1 MSSSGGAA
9 VIDSPSVTVERYGR
23 VIKATVDTFV
33 AECFTNAAPPPLGEL
48 LVVEDGTPIVA
59 IVADVSTE
67 SRDGTRPLG
76 LHGGPE
82 DDLAHVL
89 DAYPHIPA
97 LLRTCFTGV
106 VAGYWEEGRLRQYLP
121 SAPPPVQARV
131 RRATFTEYAGLTSS
145 FDFLRLLLDV
155 APHADDAIAAALRRL
170 APPDPER
177 RPFLVRAGKAL
188 TMLLT
193 NDPPRLHALLRRLQ
207 G

>member
-1 MSSSGGAA
+1 M
-9 VIDSPSVTVERYGR
+9 IDSPLVTAERYGR
-23 VIKATVDTFV
+23 VIKSTVETFV
-33 AECFTNAAPPPLGEL
+33 AECFTNAAAPPLGEL
-48 LVVEDGTPIVA
+48 LVVEDGTPIIA
-59 IVADVSTE
+59 IVADISTE

-82 DDLAHVL
+82 DDLQHVL
-89 DAYPHIPA
+89 DANPHIPA

-106 VAGYWEEGRLRQYLP
+106 VAGYWEDHHLRQYLP

-131 RRATFTEYAGLTSS
+131 RRATAAECAGLIAS
-145 FDFLRLLLDV
+145 FDFLRLLLGV

-170 APPDPER
+170 APPEPER

-188 TMLLT
+188 TVLLAE
-193 NDPPRLHALLRRLQ
+193 DPPRLHALLRRLQ